1 MSASW
6 LCRDDTDRERLLD
19 MEERLKTVRRIA
31 MGILALALIAS
42 GPWLGWWTLLPL
54 VGAALFFGVAD
65 AVLERSER
73 PEYVMF
79 AAWVGSE
86 VMIALAVALTG
97 GPNVATLS
105 WIAIPVVTLS
115 ARFSLRGVLVGVAIA
130 ILLLLGVS
138 FGTDTAAVLND
149 PTLVI
154 APVALVLATAVLS
167 MALMQSDMQHRGEAV
182 IDQLTGMLNRKAL
195 AGRAIELTQQSE
207 VSGQPVGMILGD
219 IDHFKEI
226 NDSRGH
232 AAGDAALTD
241 IAYMIRKQLR
251 AFDLAYRIGGEEFLI
266 LVPGAETR
274 ECVQLAEL
282 LRRTIEALTF
292 GNGTQLTM
300 SFGISAS
307 VDGEGFDYR
316 RVFAAA
322 DAALY
327 EAKSLGR
334 NRVCTVELEPRA
346 SGAASAAAQ
355 APRAATSAAYMSS
368 TRLE

>member
-19 MEERLKTVRRIA
+19 MEERLKTVRRAA

-54 VGAALFFGVAD
+54 AGAAVFFALAD
-65 AVLERSER
+65 ARLEQSER

-86 VMIALAVALTG
+86 LMIALAVALTG

-105 WIAIPVVTLS
+105 WLAIPVVTLS
-115 ARFSLRGVLVGVAIA
+115 ARFSVRGVLVGVAIA
-130 ILLLLGVS
+130 IFLLLGVS
-138 FGTDTAAVLND
+138 FGTDTAAVLDD

-154 APVALVLATAVLS
+154 APVALVMATAVLS
-167 MALMQSDMQHRGEAV
+167 MALMQSDVQHRGEAV

-195 AGRAIELTQQSE
+195 ANRAVELAQQSE

-219 IDHFKEI
+219 LDHFKEI

-241 IAYMIRKQLR
+241 VAYMLRKQLR

-266 LVPGAETR
+266 LVPGAESR

-282 LRRTIEALTF
+282 LRRTIEACTF
-292 GNGTQLTM
+292 GNGAELTM
-300 SFGISAS
+300 SFGVSAS
-307 VDGEGFDYR
+307 NAGTGFDYK

-334 NRVCTVELEPRA
+334 NRVSTVELE
-346 SGAASAAAQ
+346 SGASRDSSAAAR
-355 APRAATSAAYMSS
+355 APSAATSAAYMSE
-368 TRLE
+368 TTFE

>member
-19 MEERLKTVRRIA
+19 MEERFKPVRRIA
-31 MGILALALIAS
+31 MGIIGLALIVG
-42 GPWLGWWTLLPL
+42 GPWIGWWTLIPL
-54 VGAALFFGVAD
+54 VAAAGFFALAD
-65 AVLERSER
+65 ARLEHSEH

-79 AAWVGSE
+79 AAWTGSE
-86 VMIALAVALTG
+86 LMIAFAVALTG
-97 GPNVATLS
+97 GPAVATIS
-105 WIAIPVVTLS
+105 WLAIPVVTLS
-115 ARFSLRGVLVGVAIA
+115 ARFPLRGVVAGVAIA
-130 ILLLLGVS
+130 VGLCIGVAFAS
-138 FGTDTAAVLND
+138 NANAVIDN
-149 PTLVI
+149 PTLVTAPI
-154 APVALVLATAVLS
+154 ALILAIAVLS
-167 MALMQSDMQHRGEAV
+167 TALMQSDMQHRGEAV

-266 LVPGAETR
+266 LVPGAEAR

-282 LRRTIEALTF
+282 LRRTVEALTF

-307 VDGEGFDYR
+307 AAGEGFDYR

-346 SGAASAAAQ
+346 SGDSSAAPQ
-355 APRAATSAAYMSS
+355 APIAVTSPAYTSA
-368 TRLE
+368 TRLK